1 MYEVLTFHLGNVSTV
16 RFFFPP
22 VVHRWTF
29 PCCRP
34 IWSPAPR
41 ALWKRAMNSG
51 KVGEPLGGRDFFYR
65 WSWFI
70 YVDFDFAQK
79 QLVGVGF
86 SISDGTMLKGPILY
100 KNLSAAWIITSF
112 MCTGEVD
119 PAMPGSTGVTFTA
132 TDITGLI
139 LLVKDNS
146 AGWSTP
152 RLLCSRDLFQPQH
165 PWRLLGWLLVIVDHR
180 PTGTAVAC
188 FVRGFI
194 SKSCCWQRDFLHW
207 EWHHEDRQL
216 YFLGSKLPLFSCGMD
231 GHQPYSRGLHLPI
244 IRTPYSKV
252 GWHDHPQ

>member
-51 KVGEPLGGRDFFYR
+51 KVGEPLGGRDFLYR

-79 QLVGVGF
+79 QLVGPLVFQSQMVLCSKDLFYTRTCMRSLNHHQFHAHRRSWPCYARLDWGDF
-86 SISDGTMLKGPILY
+86 LLLLTSLVSSSSYKIVVLGDQHKG
-100 KNLSAAWIITSF
+100 SS
-112 MCTGEVD
+112 
-119 PAMPGSTGVTFTA
+119 
-132 TDITGLI
+132 
-139 LLVKDNS
+139 
-146 AGWSTP
+146 
-152 RLLCSRDLFQPQH
+152 CSRDLFQPQH

-180 PTGTAVAC
+180 PTVPQSHVVFGGSYPTPAVDYR
-188 FVRGFI
+188 FPT
-194 SKSCCWQRDFLHW
+194 
-207 EWHHEDRQL
+207 
-216 YFLGSKLPLFSCGMD
+216 LGM
-231 GHQPYSRGLHLPI
+231 
-244 IRTPYSKV
+244 TP
-252 GWHDHPQ
+252 WR

>member
-70 YVDFDFAQK
+70 YVDFDFARK

-139 LLVKDNS
+139 LLVQDSS

-165 PWRLLGWLLVIVDHR
+165 LWRLLGWLLVIVDHR

-188 FVRGFI
+188 CVRGFI
-194 SKSCCWQRDFLHW
+194 SKSCCWLSISCWLSVSCTGNDTMKI
-207 EWHHEDRQL
+207 
-216 YFLGSKLPLFSCGMD
+216 GSCIICW
-231 GHQPYSRGLHLPI
+231 GLNSHCFPVVWMVINL
-244 IRTPYSKV
+244 KV
-252 GWHDHPQ
+252 GGYIYPL